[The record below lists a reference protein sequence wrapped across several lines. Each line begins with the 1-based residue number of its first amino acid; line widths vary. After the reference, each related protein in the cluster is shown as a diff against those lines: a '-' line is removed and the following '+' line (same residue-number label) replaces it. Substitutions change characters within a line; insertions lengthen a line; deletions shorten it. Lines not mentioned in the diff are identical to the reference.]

1 MCAPQRLIM
10 AYKYEI
16 LSQLNKIKGKD
27 KNRLH
32 MPGHKNL
39 GDFRSQFPVAAIDFT
54 ELDITDDLSCPSGVI
69 GKAQDDIAEILGA
82 ERAYIT
88 TDGSS
93 SGVMAMLF
101 VAAAYGNKII
111 VPRNSHKSVFNAC
124 RLLNLEPV
132 IVQGAEE
139 NGVLAPPPAELIE
152 TLIVNDVNI
161 AGMLITSP
169 DYYGNIAPLESY
181 AAILKKYDRLLL
193 ADGAHGSH
201 LVLNE
206 GREGYAGVYADI
218 WVDGVHKSLP
228 VLTQGAVLCVNNRK
242 LISRAEEALAI
253 FRTTSPSFPIM
264 ASVEYGVKYFINN
277 PKYFA
282 RAFNAVGELKSGLE
296 GITLYPSADWT
307 KFAVDFKPLGIS
319 PYLAEE
325 IFEKKGIYPEF
336 NDGRYI
342 LFYLSPSVEPFH
354 LSEFKNTL
362 LWVCAQKKL
371 QNTYREVPSVP
382 AADRTY
388 SFLYAYRQK
397 TEWVPLKQSVGKMC
411 ADNAGITP
419 PCLPV
424 VIAGEMIGVQAVD
437 VLLKARN
444 TFGTVDGKIKVV
456 KK

>member
-1 MCAPQRLIM
+1 ME
-10 AYKYEI
+10 YKYEI
-16 LSQLNKIKGKD
+16 LTQLNKVKGKD

-39 GDFRSQFPVAAIDFT
+39 GEFKSHFPVSAIDLT
-54 ELDITDDLSCPSGVI
+54 ELDITDDLSCPKSVI
-69 GKAQDDIAEILGA
+69 KKAQEDLAEITGA
-82 ERAYIT
+82 KRAYIT

-132 IVQGAEE
+132 IVQGADE
-139 NGVLAPPPAELIE
+139 NGVLTPPPAELIE
-152 TLIVNDVNI
+152 TLVVNDVNI
-161 AGMLITSP
+161 AGMIITSP
-169 DYYGNIAPLESY
+169 DYYGNIAPLEKY
-181 AAILKKYDRLLL
+181 AEILKKYERLLL
-193 ADGAHGSH
+193 VDGAHGSH

-206 GREGYAGVYADI
+206 NKEGYAGLFADM

-228 VLTQGAVLCVNNRK
+228 VLTQGALVCVGNEK
-242 LISRAEEALAI
+242 LIVRAEEALSV

-277 PKYFA
+277 PKYLA
-282 RAFNAVGELKSGLE
+282 RALNLVSELRAGLT

-325 IFEKKGIYPEF
+325 IFQKKGIYPEF

-342 LFYLSPSVEPFH
+342 LFYLSPSIEPFH
-354 LSEFKNTL
+354 VSEFKNTL

-371 QNTYREVPSVP
+371 QGTYKDVPPVP

-397 TEWVPLKQSVGKMC
+397 TEWVPLKEAAGRMC
-411 ADNAGITP
+411 ADNAGVTP

-424 VIAGEMIGVQAVD
+424 IIAGEMVSEQAVD
-437 VLLKARN
+437 VLLKAHS
-444 TFGTVDGKIKVV
+444 TFGVVGGKIKVV